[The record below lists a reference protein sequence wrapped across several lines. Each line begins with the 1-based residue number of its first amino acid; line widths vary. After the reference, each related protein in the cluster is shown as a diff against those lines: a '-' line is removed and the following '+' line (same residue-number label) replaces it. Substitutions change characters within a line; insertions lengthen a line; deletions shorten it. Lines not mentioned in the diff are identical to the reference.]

1 MVVVVCEEMQDGE
14 VGVTEPEVILRIED
28 LQVSYG
34 KLRAVDGLNLT
45 VRAGEI
51 YGFLG
56 RNGAGKTTAI
66 RAMMGI
72 IKPGRGRIEL
82 LGYRGRRIRAKQKQ
96 RIGYVS
102 QEQHFYPWMSCRALG
117 RFVSG
122 FYPTWDHE
130 EFARLLRLL
139 DLPPGRRVS
148 HLSGG
153 MRVKLALALA
163 LAHRPPILILDE
175 PTSGLDP
182 ATRREFLEIIGRQAR
197 SHNRTTFFSSH
208 LVDEVERVADRVG
221 IIHNGGLRYEGE
233 IRTLQEAVRE
243 VDHLPPTD
251 RPGAAETAAS
261 EPMAGGAVESAA
273 DDSSVP
279 ITAELAVDAYAAR
292 QEFCELAAAR
302 GFLVMRDGF
311 GNGASSVLYGEPEAW
326 RDVPFGTR
334 EVRRLSLEDIFIAM
348 TAEATPNL

>member
-1 MVVVVCEEMQDGE
+1 MVCEELEQGE
-14 VGVTEPEVILRIED
+14 VGVTEPEVILRIDD
-28 LQVSYG
+28 LRVSYG

-72 IKPGRGRIEL
+72 IKPDRGRIEL
-82 LGYRGRRIRAKQKQ
+82 LGHRARRIRAKQKQ

-130 EFARLLRLL
+130 EFARLLGLL
-139 DLPPGRRVS
+139 DLPPKRRVS

-182 ATRREFLEIIGRQAR
+182 ATRREFLEIISRQAR

-221 IIHNGGLRYEGE
+221 IIHNGGMRYEGD
-233 IRTLQEAVRE
+233 IRTLQESVRE
-243 VDHLPPTD
+243 VEHLPPTD
-251 RPGAAETAAS
+251 RPTAEAGAS
-261 EPMAGGAVESAA
+261 KPMAGGAVESAV
-273 DDSSVP
+273 DDSSVL
-279 ITAELAVDAYAAR
+279 ITAELAVDPYAAR
-292 QEFCELAAAR
+292 QEFSELAAAR

-311 GNGASSVLYGEPEAW
+311 GNEASSVVYGEPEAW
-326 RDVPFGTR
+326 RNVPFGAR
-334 EVRRLSLEDIFIAM
+334 EVRRLSLEDVFIAM